1 MVVTD
6 LKNGTIFK
14 ENGRPYVVVKY
25 QHIKISRGSA
35 QVRIKMKD
43 LITGQVLEKSWQS
56 TAHVEDT
63 FVETKNAQYLYK
75 DSAGYV
81 FMDPETFNQFT
92 IDEETI
98 GETSAFLKEGEK
110 VMVKYFEG
118 MPIIV
123 DLPIT
128 MVFEIKYTEPGFKG
142 NTVTNTYK
150 DAELEN
156 GTKVKVPTFIKI
168 GDKIKVDTRS
178 GEYIS
183 KA

>member
-1 MVVTD
+1 MIVTD

-14 ENGRPYVVVKY
+14 ENGHPFVVVKY
-25 QHIKISRGSA
+25 QHVKISRGSA

-63 FVETKNAQYLYK
+63 YVETKNAQYLYK
-75 DSAGYV
+75 DGGYV
-81 FMDPETFNQFT
+81 FMDPENYDQFT
-92 IDEETI
+92 ISEETI
-98 GETSAFLKEGEK
+98 GDSSAFLKEGEK

-118 MPIIV
+118 TPIGV

-142 NTVTNTYK
+142 NTVTNVYK
-150 DAELEN
+150 DAEIEN

>member
-1 MVVTD
+1 MIVTD
-6 LKNGTIFK
+6 LKNGIIFK
-14 ENGRPYVVVKY
+14 ENGHPFVVVKY
-25 QHIKISRGSA
+25 QHVKISRGSA

-63 FVETKNAQYLYK
+63 YVETKNVQYLYK
-75 DSAGYV
+75 DSGYV
-81 FMDPETFNQFT
+81 FMDPDTYDQFT
-92 IDEETI
+92 ISEDII
-98 GETSAFLKEGEK
+98 GDSAAFLKEGEK

-118 MPIIV
+118 TPIIV

-142 NTVTNTYK
+142 NTVTNVYK
-150 DAELEN
+150 DAEIEN

-168 GDKIKVDTRS
+168 WDKIKVDTRS
-178 GEYIS
+178 GEYVS

>member
-14 ENGRPYVVVKY
+14 ENGHPFIVLKY
-25 QHIKISRGSA
+25 EHIKVSRGSA
-35 QVRIKMKD
+35 QVRVKMKN

-56 TAHVEDT
+56 TAHVDDT
-63 FVETKNAQYLYK
+63 YVETKNAQFLYK
-75 DSAGYV
+75 DSGYV
-81 FMDPETFNQFT
+81 FMDPESYDQFT
-92 IDEETI
+92 IDEDI
-98 GETSAFLKEGEK
+98 VGDSAGFLKEGEK
-110 VMVKYFEG
+110 VMIKYFEG
-118 MPIIV
+118 NPISV

-128 MVFEIKYTEPGFKG
+128 MVFEVKYTEPGFKG
-142 NTVTNTYK
+142 NTVTNVYK

-156 GTKVKVPTFIKI
+156 GTKVKVPMFIKI

>member
-1 MVVTD
+1 MIVTD

-14 ENGRPYVVVKY
+14 ENGHPFVVVKY
-25 QHIKISRGSA
+25 QHVKVSRGSA

-63 FVETKNAQYLYK
+63 YVETKNAQYLYR
-75 DSAGYV
+75 DFSGYV
-81 FMDPETFNQFT
+81 FMDPENYNQFT
-92 IDEETI
+92 IDEDIIEDI
-98 GETSAFLKEGEK
+98 SKFLKEGEK
-110 VMVKYFEG
+110 VIVKYFEG
-118 MPIIV
+118 TPIIV

-142 NTVTNTYK
+142 NTVTNAYK

-156 GTKVKVPTFIKI
+156 GTKVKVPPFIKI

-178 GEYIS
+178 GEYVS

>member
-6 LKNGTIFK
+6 LKNGVIFK
-14 ENGRPYVVVKY
+14 ENGHPFIVVKY
-25 QHIKISRGSA
+25 EHVKVSRGSA
-35 QVRIKMKD
+35 QVRVKMKD

-63 FVETKNAQYLYK
+63 YVETKNAQYLYK
-75 DSAGYV
+75 DTGYV
-81 FMDPETFNQFT
+81 FMDPENFNQFT

-98 GETSAFLKEGEK
+98 GDTAKFFKEGEK

-118 MPIIV
+118 NPISV

-128 MVFEIKYTEPGFKG
+128 MIFEIKYTEPGFKG
-142 NTVTNTYK
+142 NTVTNVYK

-156 GTKVKVPTFIKI
+156 GTIVKVPTFIKI
-168 GDKIKVDTRS
+168 GDKIKVDTRN
-178 GEYIS
+178 GEYVS